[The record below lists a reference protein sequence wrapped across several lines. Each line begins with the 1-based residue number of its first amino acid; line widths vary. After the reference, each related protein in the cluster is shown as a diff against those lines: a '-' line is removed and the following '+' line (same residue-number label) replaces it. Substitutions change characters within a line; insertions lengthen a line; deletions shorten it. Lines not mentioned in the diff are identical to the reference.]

1 MKTRMFAAI
10 VQKDEGDWTALCP
23 DVDVASQGKTIE
35 HAMANLRE
43 AVELFFEVA
52 NPLEVERRLRS
63 EIYLSQLE
71 VQVG

>member
-1 MKTRMFAAI
+1 MKTRTFTAI
-10 VQKDEGDWTALCP
+10 VQKDRAGWSAFCP
-23 DVDVASQGKTIE
+23 DLDVASQGETVE
-35 HAMANLRE
+35 QATANLRE

-71 VQVG
+71 IQVG

>member
-1 MKTRMFAAI
+1 MFAAI
-10 VQKDEGDWTALCP
+10 VQKDQGGWSALCP
-23 DVDVASQGKTIE
+23 DLDVASQGDTIE
-35 HAMANLRE
+35 QAMANLRE

-52 NPLEVERRLRS
+52 NPREVERRLRS